1 MSKAM
6 LKAGDKV
13 ALRRSDRG
21 NVVYITIPDT
31 RYVLIARE
39 ADFQKICTNE
49 QTCITFEVVDRD
61 TIFREL
67 NLRIGG

>member
-1 MSKAM
+1 M
-6 LKAGDKV
+6 LKEGDKV

-21 NVVYITIPDT
+21 NVVYMTIPDT
-31 RYVLIARE
+31 RYMLIARE
-39 ADFQKICTNE
+39 ADFQKICANE

>member
-6 LKAGDKV
+6 LKEGDKV
-13 ALRRSDRG
+13 ALRRSDTG
-21 NVVYITIPDT
+21 DVVYISIPGT
-31 RYVLIARE
+31 RYILLARE
-39 ADFQKICTNE
+39 ADFRKICTNE

-61 TIFREL
+61 TVFREV